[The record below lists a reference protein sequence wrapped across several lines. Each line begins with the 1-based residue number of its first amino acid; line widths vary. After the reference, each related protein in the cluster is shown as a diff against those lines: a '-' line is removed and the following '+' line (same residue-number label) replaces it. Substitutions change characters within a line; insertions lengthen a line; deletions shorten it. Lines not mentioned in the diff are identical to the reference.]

1 MKHKPSVWHCHVSQ
15 LYKEHE
21 ALYAFGICCLNIFFF
36 LHSSSSRFPLL
47 LTLEVSNCLKE
58 PNPVPLSGNSLDT
71 SIRQR
76 GRADAWNFNQKENNE
91 FVEFENVPLKQNAP
105 NPLWYGKATTPLS
118 LLHEWNYFSCLQ
130 SASPGHY
137 DPYYMSCACE
147 RKPSTSL
154 YLPSHFFSIYFPL
167 RPDSTMALQLSGD
180 PVVLGADK
188 VLNRLWGGLEV
199 IWNWQLGVVNHYSV
213 CSPVMHLNPRK

>member
-1 MKHKPSVWHCHVSQ
+1 MEILWRSERRRAKAVGAYEAVTVTQKGSNMKHKPSVWHCHVSQ

-71 SIRQR
+71 SIRQG

-91 FVEFENVPLKQNAP
+91 FVEFENASQTKCSQPSLIWKSYHSPLP
-105 NPLWYGKATTPLS
+105 
-118 LLHEWNYFSCLQ
+118 
-130 SASPGHY
+130 
-137 DPYYMSCACE
+137 
-147 RKPSTSL
+147 PS
-154 YLPSHFFSIYFPL
+154 
-167 RPDSTMALQLSGD
+167 
-180 PVVLGADK
+180 
-188 VLNRLWGGLEV
+188 
-199 IWNWQLGVVNHYSV
+199 
-213 CSPVMHLNPRK
+213 